1 MSLTPPR
8 SLVTQYLY
16 VELATKERPH
26 HHAGNQTT
34 ALQHAKDVKD
44 LVSEVRWGF
53 YTTYLFAKEYFQ
65 SFPLLFLVRIF
76 SLQSG
81 LGRRRRRTYLQMRY
95 VVPFPQICDSG
106 VNWGGLN
113 HKL

>member
-53 YTTYLFAKEYFQ
+53 YTTCPFAKEYFQ
-65 SFPLLFLVRIF
+65 SFPLAISGENFLTTKRA
-76 SLQSG
+76 QHHP
-81 LGRRRRRTYLQMRY
+81 TAE
-95 VVPFPQICDSG
+95 VV
-106 VNWGGLN
+106 LY
-113 HKL
+113 K